1 MREGSSCSPDE
12 EQWDQGEDEAQV
24 QGNDEIPT

>member
-1 MREGSSCSPDE
+1 MREESSCSPDE
-12 EQWDQGEDEAQV
+12 EQWDKGKDEAQV